1 MESRRERQPATQAPP
16 YRKRRQS
23 ADVAFAVI
31 LLGLLVETL
40 VLYGPTLRFSF
51 LLDDSYDLSVA
62 RQTSYQ
68 ELLFRPLQGFSYYRP
83 LTFTLYKFI
92 HDLWGGTTPWHYHLL
107 SILLHALNA
116 LLLALLV
123 RRIAGIVAAA
133 LSASLFIAFPFAYQ
147 AVQIVCS
154 LPHLLVTTALL
165 GMLVLWEL
173 GTEQSGATRSLLR
186 CTALTVALAAPGF
199 HETGVLSGT
208 LLVVWAIWRSQA
220 GWRRI
225 LQRDGSWLIPALFGN
240 GVYLALWFW
249 GFDKP
254 DSRPVTLLDRLEN
267 LGFWAQAAAYPLTRQ
282 LTTLLDTG
290 WLARHSWQA
299 VIGTAL
305 IGGTVA
311 LIIHAL
317 GTQLRLALGTLGFSL
332 LTFLPAL
339 LFLPYHGYVEDGPRL
354 LYPAAPAIAT
364 FWGLLPYAGWQWR
377 RARWLGV
384 SLGILVIVMTLT
396 QSIVFLQRRHELG
409 LLASHAQEA
418 VIATAR
424 TNPGW
429 PLVIVNA
436 PAWLAL
442 HHYEYPLGHFGMNA
456 QPEYLGFDA
465 LLEAR
470 LGWRQPVQ
478 SLVIGPPPDQG
489 WYTIG
494 PHGRPGNHAERSAL
508 RLSGWVICDIQPPKL
523 SQRRTPSRARPQ
535 PSSFIAD

>member
-1 MESRRERQPATQAPP
+1 M
-16 YRKRRQS
+16 
-23 ADVAFAVI
+23 
-31 LLGLLVETL
+31 ETL

-51 LLDDSYDLSVA
+51 LLDDSYDLIVV

-68 ELLFRPLQGFSYYRP
+68 ELLLRPLPGFSYYRP
-83 LTFTLYKFI
+83 LTFILYKFI
-92 HDLWGGTTPWHYHLL
+92 HDLWDGTEPSHYHLF

-123 RRIAGIVAAA
+123 RRVAGIVAAA

-173 GTEQSGATRSLLR
+173 GTEELGHTGRLLR
-186 CTALTVALAAPGF
+186 CTAITAALAAPGF

-208 LLVVWAIWRSQA
+208 LLVAWSIWRSHA
-220 GWRRI
+220 GWRRA
-225 LQRDGSWLIPALFGN
+225 LQRNSGWLIPALFGN
-240 GVYLALWFW
+240 GTYLALWFW

-254 DSRPVTLLDRLEN
+254 GSRPVTLLDRLEN
-267 LGFWAQAAAYPLTRQ
+267 LGFWSQAVAYPLTRQ

-305 IGGTVA
+305 VGGTVA
-311 LIIHAL
+311 LIFHTL
-317 GTQLRLALGTLGFSL
+317 GTQLRLALGTLGLSL
-332 LTFLPAL
+332 LTFLPAI

-354 LYPAAPAIAT
+354 LYPAAPGIAA
-364 FWGLLPYAGWQWR
+364 FWGLLPRAGWHWR
-377 RARWLGV
+377 QGRWLGAM
-384 SLGILVIVMTLT
+384 LGMLVIVITLT
-396 QSIVFLQRRHELG
+396 QSIAFLERRTELG

-418 VIATAR
+418 VVATAR
-424 TNPGW
+424 ANPHW
-429 PLVIVNA
+429 PLAVVHA

-494 PHGRPGNHAERSAL
+494 PHGRPGNQAQLDAL
-508 RLSGWVICDIQPPKL
+508 RLSGWVICDIQPRKL
-523 SQRRTPSRARPQ
+523 SERRTL
-535 PSSFIAD
+535 